1 MALWN
6 IMTAEKINVKGKT
19 RWEVAYEIAGTF
31 ISPKFIKNKF
41 KWQIEMDASG
51 EITESINSMP
61 SESNETEFGDFI
73 EFEFSDYNEEFGDDR
88 RYGRDTDDSEDEFQE
103 FPEIESQDSC
113 EISDYHKRLLPRD
126 DHYNPKSDQE
136 ISTQDQ
142 RSKSRKNHAGQKLEI
157 DKYILCS
164 YYARIKQP

>member
-6 IMTAEKINVKGKT
+6 ILTAEKISVKGKT

-41 KWQIEMDASG
+41 KCQIEMDEAG
-51 EITESINSMP
+51 EMTESINVTAP
-61 SESNETEFGDFI
+61 KPVQTEESDDFMD
-73 EFEFSDYNEEFGDDR
+73 FEYSDDYEEFGDDR

-103 FPEIESQDSC
+103 FPEIESQDSY
-113 EISDYHKRLLPRD
+113 EISDYHKRLLQRD
-126 DHYNPKSDQE
+126 DHYNPKSDHE

-142 RSKSRKNHAGQKLEI
+142 G
-157 DKYILCS
+157 
-164 YYARIKQP
+164 